1 MPFNFIY
8 VTILLI
14 IAIIR
19 NPNQIKTMK
28 PIKQTFW
35 AITVLLLFSSCVT
48 PEDGA
53 SVGVFTEA
61 NGDCEYVTLFSD
73 LNNDGLFNDEPILD
87 TFTICNGQDGQDGQ
101 DGVALGMAITE
112 IDSNCRLLT
121 FFKDLNLNGVQD
133 ENEATVTTSSICN
146 GSNTS
151 AINVSTSIDTD
162 CSTGGVKYTFYN
174 DTNNNNTLDENELV
188 INESSVCNG
197 TRGLTGATGIN
208 GTNGTNGTIGTNG
221 TNGEQIGIQ
230 ITDANTM
237 QCPSAAGG
245 LVITYFID
253 IDKNGI
259 MDGAETELSP
269 PTIECLN
276 FVGVGIYLH
285 ENGKTLIATPET
297 TVGESYDYGG
307 ISYMVVD
314 NTNIKSVLTTD
325 PSLPIVTTK
334 ISDMTELFKDNKT
347 FNEDISTWDTSNVTN
362 MKNMFNEAD
371 AFTGGIQSSD
381 FPGWDLQNWDTS
393 SVTNMEGMFNGTSN
407 FNGAIGE
414 WDTSSVTDMTQM
426 FEQTKVFNQDLRWDT
441 SSVTN
446 MTNMFAVAQLFN
458 GDISTWNTSSVT
470 NMKGVFWGAY
480 VFNQNISTW
489 DTKNVTN
496 MNHMFEKASVF
507 NQDLSG
513 WCVTNILLK
522 PANFNSLATAWTNF
536 TFLPVWGNCT

>member
-1 MPFNFIY
+1 M
-8 VTILLI
+8 
-14 IAIIR
+14 
-19 NPNQIKTMK
+19 
-28 PIKQTFW
+28 
-35 AITVLLLFSSCVT
+35 
-48 PEDGA
+48 
-53 SVGVFTEA
+53 
-61 NGDCEYVTLFSD
+61 
-73 LNNDGLFNDEPILD
+73 
-87 TFTICNGQDGQDGQ
+87 
-101 DGVALGMAITE
+101 
-112 IDSNCRLLT
+112 
-121 FFKDLNLNGVQD
+121 
-133 ENEATVTTSSICN
+133 
-146 GSNTS
+146 
-151 AINVSTSIDTD
+151 
-162 CSTGGVKYTFYN
+162 
-174 DTNNNNTLDENELV
+174 
-188 INESSVCNG
+188 
-197 TRGLTGATGIN
+197 
-208 GTNGTNGTIGTNG
+208 
-221 TNGEQIGIQ
+221 
-230 ITDANTM
+230 
-237 QCPSAAGG
+237 
-245 LVITYFID
+245 
-253 IDKNGI
+253 
-259 MDGAETELSP
+259 
-269 PTIECLN
+269 
-276 FVGVGIYLH
+276 GVGIYLH

-334 ISDMTELFKDNKT
+334 VSDMTELFKDNKT

-393 SVTNMEGMFNGTSN
+393 SVTNM
-407 FNGAIGE
+407 
-414 WDTSSVTDMTQM
+414 
-426 FEQTKVFNQDLRWDT
+426 
-441 SSVTN
+441 
-446 MTNMFAVAQLFN
+446 TNMFAVAQLFD

-522 PANFNSLATAWTNF
+522 PANFNSLATAWTDP

>member
-1 MPFNFIY
+1 
-8 VTILLI
+8 
-14 IAIIR
+14 
-19 NPNQIKTMK
+19 
-28 PIKQTFW
+28 
-35 AITVLLLFSSCVT
+35 
-48 PEDGA
+48 
-53 SVGVFTEA
+53 
-61 NGDCEYVTLFSD
+61 
-73 LNNDGLFNDEPILD
+73 
-87 TFTICNGQDGQDGQ
+87 
-101 DGVALGMAITE
+101 
-112 IDSNCRLLT
+112 
-121 FFKDLNLNGVQD
+121 
-133 ENEATVTTSSICN
+133 
-146 GSNTS
+146 
-151 AINVSTSIDTD
+151 
-162 CSTGGVKYTFYN
+162 
-174 DTNNNNTLDENELV
+174 
-188 INESSVCNG
+188 
-197 TRGLTGATGIN
+197 
-208 GTNGTNGTIGTNG
+208 
-221 TNGEQIGIQ
+221 
-230 ITDANTM
+230 M

-334 ISDMTELFKDNKT
+334 VTDMTELFKDNKT
-347 FNEDISTWDTSNVTN
+347 FNEDISTWDTSNVTD

-371 AFTGGIQSSD
+371 VFNGAIGD
-381 FPGWDLQNWDTS
+381 WDTS
-393 SVTNMEGMFNGTSN
+393 SVTN
-407 FNGAIGE
+407 
-414 WDTSSVTDMTQM
+414 MTQM

-441 SSVTN
+441 SSVSN
-446 MTNMFAVAQLFN
+446 MTDMFAVAQLFN

-522 PANFNSLATAWTNF
+522 PANFNSLATAWTDL